1 MSQHVRE
8 ILRLPLRPD
17 FLRNSMSEVYTADDL
32 ISGGKVFADLNPPAR
47 LGVFGDPVAH
57 SKSPVFHNAAL
68 RAAGIDM
75 GYVRIHVP
83 VEKAQAA
90 FHALPKAGFLGA
102 NVTIPHKAAALAAVD
117 EADDYARRSGSVN
130 TVVVHGDR
138 LLGFNTDGPGLVR
151 AIREEFGVDLH
162 DLRVVL
168 LGAGGGAGRAIAV
181 QCAMESC
188 ERLVLVNRTLEKAQ
202 ALTAELAS
210 AFRTDHLVGPVDRI
224 QAIPFDEP
232 ALRLQLAHAD
242 LVINATSVG
251 MRRTDPPLI
260 PSALITPNLMVY
272 DTVYASGKSRL
283 LEDAAGAGARC
294 ANGLGMLLHQGA
306 LSFEIWFNRTAPLE
320 TMRQA
325 LASLP

>member
-1 MSQHVRE
+1 MKTSA
-8 ILRLPLRPD
+8 
-17 FLRNSMSEVYTADDL
+17 MGEVYSADDL
-32 ISGGKVFADLNPPAR
+32 ISGGEVFFDLNPPAR

-68 RAAGIDM
+68 RSAGLDM
-75 GYVRIHVP
+75 SYVRIHVP
-83 VEKAQAA
+83 AEKALAA
-90 FHALPKAGFLGA
+90 FRALPKAGFLGA

-130 TVVVHGDR
+130 TVVVRGDR

-151 AIREEFGVDLH
+151 AIREEFSADLR
-162 DLRVVL
+162 DLRVLL

-202 ALTAELAS
+202 SLAAELAP
-210 AFRTDHLVGPVDRI
+210 AFQAGLV
-224 QAIPFDEP
+224 QAIPFEES
-232 ALRLQLAHAD
+232 ALRTQLAETD

-260 PSALITPNLMVY
+260 PASLMTPDLMFY

-283 LEDAAGAGARC
+283 LEDAASAGARG
-294 ANGLGMLLHQGA
+294 ANGLSMLLHQGA
-306 LSFEIWFNRTAPLE
+306 LSFEIWFNRPAPLDV
-320 TMRQA
+320 MRQA
-325 LASLP
+325 LTSLP

>member
-1 MSQHVRE
+1 MN
-8 ILRLPLRPD
+8 D
-17 FLRNSMSEVYTADDL
+17 VYSADDL
-32 ISGGKVFADLNPPAR
+32 IGGGGVFVDMNPPAR
-47 LGVFGDPVAH
+47 LSVFGDPVAH

-68 RAAGIDM
+68 RAAGINV

-83 VEKAQAA
+83 AEKAQAA
-90 FHALPKAGFLGA
+90 FRALPKAGFLGT

-130 TVVVHGDR
+130 TIVVDGDR

-151 AIREEFGVDLH
+151 AIHEEFSVDLR

-188 ERLVLVNRTLEKAQ
+188 ERLVLVNRTLEKAE
-202 ALTAELAS
+202 ALAAELAS
-210 AFRTDHLVGPVDRI
+210 SFRTDRLVGPVDRI
-224 QAIPFDEP
+224 QAIPFEES
-232 ALRLQLAHAD
+232 ALRLQLSHAD

-260 PSALITPNLMVY
+260 PSSLLTPNLMFY

-283 LEDAAGAGARC
+283 LEDAANAGARC
-294 ANGLGMLLHQGA
+294 ANGLSMLLHQGA
-306 LSFEIWFNRTAPLE
+306 LSFEIWFNRPAPLE
-320 TMRQA
+320 VMRQT
-325 LASLP
+325 LISTP

>member
-1 MSQHVRE
+1 MSDVFSAE
-8 ILRLPLRPD
+8 
-17 FLRNSMSEVYTADDL
+17 DL
-32 ISGGKVFADLNPPAR
+32 IGGGRVFQNMTPPAR
-47 LGVFGDPVAH
+47 LAVFGDPVAH

-68 RAAGIDM
+68 RAAGIEV

-83 VEKAQAA
+83 PEKAEAA
-90 FHALPKAGFLGA
+90 FRALPGAGFLGT

-130 TVVVHGDR
+130 TVVVQGEK

-151 AIREEFGVDLH
+151 ALREEFSVDLH

-202 ALTAELAS
+202 ALADELAPS
-210 AFRTDHLVGPVDRI
+210 FKTDRLAGPVDRL

-242 LVINATSVG
+242 LIINASSVG
-251 MRRTDPPLI
+251 MKRTDPPLL
-260 PSALITPNLMVY
+260 PSSLLTPNLMIY

-294 ANGLGMLLHQGA
+294 ANGLSMLLHQGA
-306 LSFEIWFNRTAPLE
+306 LSFEIWFNRPAPLE
-320 TMRQA
+320 VMRQA
-325 LASLP
+325 LTSLP

>member
-1 MSQHVRE
+1 
-8 ILRLPLRPD
+8 
-17 FLRNSMSEVYTADDL
+17 MSEVYSADDL
-32 ISGGKVFADLNPPAR
+32 IGGGEVFFDLNPPAR
-47 LGVFGDPVAH
+47 LSVFGDPVAH

-68 RAAGIDM
+68 RAAGIDAS
-75 GYVRIHVP
+75 YVRIHVP
-83 VEKAQAA
+83 AEKAHAA
-90 FHALPKAGFLGA
+90 FRALPKAGFLGT

-130 TVVVHGDR
+130 TVAVQGDR

-151 AIREEFGVDLH
+151 AIHEEFSVDLR

-202 ALTAELAS
+202 ALAAELAP
-210 AFRTDHLVGPVDRI
+210 AFQTDRLVGPVDRI
-224 QAIPFDEP
+224 QAIPFDEQ

-260 PSALITPNLMVY
+260 PASLITPNLMFY

-283 LEDAAGAGARC
+283 LEDAASAGARC
-294 ANGLGMLLHQGA
+294 ANGLSMLLHQGA

-320 TMRQA
+320 VMRQA
-325 LASLP
+325 LTSLP

>member
-1 MSQHVRE
+1 MS
-8 ILRLPLRPD
+8 D
-17 FLRNSMSEVYTADDL
+17 VYSADDL
-32 ISGGKVFADLNPPAR
+32 IGGGEVFADMNPPAR

-68 RAAGIDM
+68 RATGINV

-83 VEKAQAA
+83 AEKAQAA
-90 FHALPKAGFLGA
+90 FRALPKAGFLGT

-130 TVVVHGDR
+130 TVVVEGDR

-151 AIREEFGVDLH
+151 AIHEEFSVDLR

-202 ALTAELAS
+202 ALAAELAS
-210 AFRTDHLVGPVDRI
+210 SFRTDRLVGPVDRI
-224 QAIPFDEP
+224 QAIPFDES

-260 PSALITPNLMVY
+260 ASALITPNLMFY
-272 DTVYASGKSRL
+272 DTV
-283 LEDAAGAGARC
+283 
-294 ANGLGMLLHQGA
+294 
-306 LSFEIWFNRTAPLE
+306 
-320 TMRQA
+320 
-325 LASLP
+325 

>member
-1 MSQHVRE
+1 
-8 ILRLPLRPD
+8 
-17 FLRNSMSEVYTADDL
+17 MSEVYSADDL
-32 ISGGKVFADLNPPAR
+32 IGGGEVFFDLNPPAR
-47 LGVFGDPVAH
+47 LSVFGDPVAH

-68 RAAGIDM
+68 RAAGLNVS
-75 GYVRIHVP
+75 YVRIHVP
-83 VEKAQAA
+83 AEKAQAA
-90 FHALPKAGFLGA
+90 FRALPKAGFLGT
-102 NVTIPHKAAALAAVD
+102 NVTIPHKAAALVAVD

-130 TVVVHGDR
+130 TVAVQGDR

-151 AIREEFGVDLH
+151 AIREEFSVDLH

-202 ALTAELAS
+202 ALAAELAP
-210 AFRTDHLVGPVDRI
+210 AFQTDRLVGPVDRI
-224 QAIPFDEP
+224 QAIPFDEQ

-260 PSALITPNLMVY
+260 PASLITPNLMFY

-283 LEDAAGAGARC
+283 LEDAASAGARC
-294 ANGLGMLLHQGA
+294 ANGLSMLLHQGA

-320 TMRQA
+320 VMRQA
-325 LASLP
+325 LTSLP

>member
-1 MSQHVRE
+1 
-8 ILRLPLRPD
+8 
-17 FLRNSMSEVYTADDL
+17 MSEVYSADDL
-32 ISGGKVFADLNPPAR
+32 IGGGEVFFDMNPPAR
-47 LGVFGDPVAH
+47 LSVFGDPVAH

-68 RAAGIDM
+68 RAAGINV

-83 VEKAQAA
+83 AEKAHAA
-90 FHALPKAGFLGA
+90 FRALPKAGFLGT
-102 NVTIPHKAAALAAVD
+102 NVTLPHKAAALAAVD

-130 TVVVHGDR
+130 TVVVEGDR

-151 AIREEFGVDLH
+151 AIHEEFSVDLR

-181 QCAMESC
+181 QCARESC

-202 ALTAELAS
+202 ALAAELAS
-210 AFRTDHLVGPVDRI
+210 SFRTDRLVGPVDRI
-224 QAIPFDEP
+224 QAIPFEES

-260 PSALITPNLMVY
+260 PSALITPNLMFY

-283 LEDAAGAGARC
+283 LEDASAAGARC
-294 ANGLGMLLHQGA
+294 ANGLSMLLHQGA
-306 LSFEIWFNRTAPLE
+306 LSFEIWFNRPAPLE
-320 TMRQA
+320 VMRQA
-325 LASLP
+325 LTSLP

>member
-1 MSQHVRE
+1 
-8 ILRLPLRPD
+8 
-17 FLRNSMSEVYTADDL
+17 MSEVYSADDL
-32 ISGGKVFADLNPPAR
+32 IGGGEVFADMNPPAR

-68 RAAGIDM
+68 RAAGINV

-83 VEKAQAA
+83 AEKAQAA
-90 FHALPKAGFLGA
+90 FRALPKAGFLGT
-102 NVTIPHKAAALAAVD
+102 NVTIPHKAAALAAMD
-117 EADDYARRSGSVN
+117 EADDYASRSGSVN
-130 TVVVHGDR
+130 TVVVEGER

-151 AIREEFGVDLH
+151 AIHEEFSVDLR

-202 ALTAELAS
+202 SLASELAS
-210 AFRTDHLVGPVDRI
+210 SFRTDRLVGPVDRI
-224 QAIPFDEP
+224 QAIPFDES

-260 PSALITPNLMVY
+260 PSSLLTPNLMFY

-283 LEDAAGAGARC
+283 LEDAANAGARC
-294 ANGLGMLLHQGA
+294 ANGLSMLLHQGA
-306 LSFEIWFNRTAPLE
+306 LSFEIWFNRPAPLE
-320 TMRQA
+320 VMRQA
-325 LASLP
+325 LTSLP

>member
-1 MSQHVRE
+1 MG
-8 ILRLPLRPD
+8 
-17 FLRNSMSEVYTADDL
+17 EVYSADDL
-32 ISGGKVFADLNPPAR
+32 IGGGEVFFDLNPPAR
-47 LGVFGDPVAH
+47 LSVFGDPVAH

-68 RAAGIDM
+68 RAAGINA

-90 FHALPKAGFLGA
+90 FRALPKAGFLGT

-130 TVVVHGDR
+130 TVAVEGDR

-151 AIREEFGVDLH
+151 AIHEEFSVDLR

-202 ALTAELAS
+202 ALAGELAS
-210 AFRTDHLVGPVDRI
+210 SFRTDRLVGPVDRI
-224 QAIPFDEP
+224 QAIPFDES

-260 PSALITPNLMVY
+260 PPALITPNLMFY

-283 LEDAAGAGARC
+283 LEDASVAGARC
-294 ANGLGMLLHQGA
+294 ANGLSMLLHQGA
-306 LSFEIWFNRTAPLE
+306 LSFEIWFNRPAPLE
-320 TMRQA
+320 VMRQA
-325 LASLP
+325 LLSLP

>member
-1 MSQHVRE
+1 MS
-8 ILRLPLRPD
+8 D
-17 FLRNSMSEVYTADDL
+17 VYSADDL
-32 ISGGKVFADLNPPAR
+32 IGGGEVFADMNPPAR

-68 RAAGIDM
+68 RATGINV

-83 VEKAQAA
+83 AEKAQAA
-90 FHALPKAGFLGA
+90 FRALPKAGFLGT

-130 TVVVHGDR
+130 TVVVEGDR

-151 AIREEFGVDLH
+151 AIHEEFSVDLR

-202 ALTAELAS
+202 ALAAELAS
-210 AFRTDHLVGPVDRI
+210 SFRTDRLVGPVDRI
-224 QAIPFDEP
+224 QAIPFDES

-242 LVINATSVG
+242 LVINPTSVG

-260 PSALITPNLMVY
+260 ASALITPNLMFY

-283 LEDAAGAGARC
+283 LEDAANAGARC
-294 ANGLGMLLHQGA
+294 ANGLSMLLHQGA
-306 LSFEIWFNRTAPLE
+306 LSFEIWFNRPAPLE
-320 TMRQA
+320 VMRQA
-325 LASLP
+325 LTSLP